1 MTSRA
6 SYDDPSVAAKARAYP
21 PWARAAAALLAV
33 AAALGLALL
42 GAASLLAND
51 PPVTPPVLVQAF
63 ALYVAL
69 PAYAAS
75 RIAHHFAA
83 EVSVRVP
90 DLIVERR
97 GQRVEIPLASIER
110 VRAWRLPLPTPGF
123 TIDLRSGRRLPFAIA
138 LRDSSPLLR
147 ALDLLRVGGA
157 SEALEGTL
165 ADWMSAR
172 GELEPPSR
180 ARRLWKFPGFALLP
194 TALLF
199 NVHQQISYGGLLGE
213 YHLLGL
219 GAWLRT
225 FATYW
230 AATTVYLLIWA
241 ACWRVLAELACY
253 GIARVSPSRT
263 EGARRA
269 AERAC
274 GVAYYAG
281 VPLLLLLRFLP

>member
-1 MTSRA
+1 M
-6 SYDDPSVAAKARAYP
+6 VV
-21 PWARAAAALLAV
+21 ALLAV
-33 AAALGLALL
+33 AASVGLALL
-42 GAASLLAND
+42 GAAALFAND

-63 ALYVAL
+63 ALYAAL
-69 PAYAAS
+69 PAYAAL
-75 RIAHHFAA
+75 RIAIHFAA
-83 EVSVRVP
+83 DVTVRAP
-90 DLIVERR
+90 DLIIERR
-97 GQRVEIPLASIER
+97 GERMEIPLGSIES
-110 VRAWRLPLPTPGF
+110 VHAWSLPLPMPGF
-123 TIDLRSGRRLPFAIA
+123 LIDLRSGRRLPFGLA
-138 LRDSSPLLR
+138 LRDPSPLLR
-147 ALDLLRVGGA
+147 ALDLARVGGA
-157 SEALEGTL
+157 TEALTGTL
-165 ADWMSAR
+165 AYWMSAR
-172 GELEPPSR
+172 GELAPPTR
-180 ARRLWKFPGFALLP
+180 ARRLLKFPGFALLP

-241 ACWRVLAELACY
+241 AGWRVLAELACFA
-253 GIARVSPSRT
+253 IARVSPSRT

-269 AERAC
+269 AELIC